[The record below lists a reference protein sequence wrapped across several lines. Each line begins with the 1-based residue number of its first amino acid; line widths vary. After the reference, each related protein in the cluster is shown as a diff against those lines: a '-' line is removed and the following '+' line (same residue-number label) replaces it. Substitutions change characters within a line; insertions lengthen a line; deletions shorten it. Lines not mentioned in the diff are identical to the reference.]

1 MKKLAIVL
9 SVFLGLSSTAYA
21 WGDREQGALT
31 ALGTIWLL
39 NQVNKNGS
47 VVQEPQIIHQQ
58 RSVIIQQ
65 SPVIVDPVIVP
76 RRVEYYNCLIR
87 VYDPR
92 IGAFRN
98 EVMTCVR

>member
-9 SVFLGLSSTAYA
+9 SVFLGLYSTAYA

-47 VVQEPQIIHQQ
+47 VVQEPQIIQQ
-58 RSVIIQQ
+58 SPVIIQQ

-92 IGAFRN
+92 IGAFRS